1 MTHKFDHKNKK
12 NLDSEWR
19 RQVLP
24 AKSVL
29 EILGLTEADT
39 VADIGCGIGY
49 FTIPAA
55 VIVNINKVYALDTSE
70 EMLAD
75 VEAKAKAAGVSNIIT
90 FRTDEYDLKLP
101 DESVSFAL
109 LVNVLHEVDNKQNFL
124 LEIQRILKQSGSIAI
139 VEWKK
144 EYMETGPPISHRIG
158 IEELKEFFHL
168 ADFCLSK
175 ETEFGGVFYGLVF
188 SKN

>member
-1 MTHKFDHKNKK
+1 MTHKFEHKNKK

-24 AKSVL
+24 AGSVL
-29 EILGLTEADT
+29 EKLGLTAMDI

-55 VIVNINKVYALDTSE
+55 VIVNINMVYALDTSE

-75 VEAKAKAAGVSNIIT
+75 VEVKAKAARVSNIIT
-90 FRTDEYDLKLP
+90 VRTDEYDLKLP
-101 DESVSFAL
+101 EESVSFAL
-109 LVNVLHEVDNKQNFL
+109 LVNVLHEVDNKQKFL
-124 LEIQRILKQSGSIAI
+124 LEIKRILKQNGSIAI

-144 EYMETGPPISHRIG
+144 EDMETGPSVSHRIG
-158 IEELKEFFHL
+158 TEELKELFDP
-168 ADFCLSK
+168 AVFCLSK

-188 SKN
+188 SKT